1 MHIVFGFAVENVRL
15 HLADFHFVCSGRKI
29 SADGQKDLDRI
40 AQQIV
45 KAGVQA

>member
-1 MHIVFGFAVENVRL
+1 MQSLEKISVVELCPNG
-15 HLADFHFVCSGRKI
+15 GRVI

-45 KAGVQA
+45 EAATA